1 LPILAILIG
10 LCGFLV
16 MKDSL
21 IIWISHLFYLNV
33 PDMLIL
39 ESNRKLVNIGKKF
52 LIGQIGKKIL
62 NYFRIKYNN

>member
-1 LPILAILIG
+1 
-10 LCGFLV
+10 

-39 ESNRKLVNIGKKF
+39 ESNRKLVKIGKKF